1 MLAVVFDVVL
11 ERLVVLVVEG
21 CRSSGGVVLVAS
33 GRRLC
38 AVGVGG

>member
-21 CRSSGGVVLVAS
+21 CRSSGGVVLV
-33 GRRLC
+33 GVVC
-38 AVGVGG
+38 EVGVGG